1 MFHVK
6 SNYLLDTGLM
16 QTTFNDITKITFVTN
31 KIGVIVT
38 GTWAS
43 DDFTWSSVNKCSK
56 YLPIK
61 IIVKHYS
68 GT

>member
-1 MFHVK
+1 MEEKLYCLKYQVSLIFGVIFKFQLFHVK

-38 GTWAS
+38 GT
-43 DDFTWSSVNKCSK
+43 
-56 YLPIK
+56 
-61 IIVKHYS
+61 
-68 GT
+68 